1 MAETTQD
8 TPQDGDQQQLKGTTI
23 KTDGIQFEAIERDGL
38 GAVPV
43 LSQAFDNQ
51 WLPRSLLQEALK
63 AGEVTSELEHQCE
76 ELARAEYVRSL
87 INGEQVVINRA
98 YIYNNEIIYQDYLP
112 AKNSSD
118 FDEVRRARDSR
129 EAFKRLLQNR
139 VIVPYLFTEK
149 SPLQP
154 PKFSTRS
161 FEEWEKV
168 CQQAP
173 GMQCIRLSWDD
184 DQNDEYTSDFL
195 AGRFASFALSLVTK
209 NLDKYLRD
217 LGLDPSAK
225 DEFRKQLHK
234 VAQMALDLQGQKGTV
249 TREDLYHTFIAAP
262 GTTPAERRYDYT
274 KPFAGEIK
282 QLLDLAY
289 SRNLPDALD
298 GYLLTPIDSLPRTA
312 LQETA
317 DELTG
322 RLSNITVQDIMTMLQ
337 RTVFSLVQDGLY
349 LPSLDLL
356 SLPDVDQ
363 IRGMNEW
370 YDYIAKLKALLA
382 DPIPSFAQGGAQA
395 VQESYARLADQMTK
409 LIGDRYAQDMTKS
422 AARTTFVI
430 ELVIE
435 IGAGLISLVGM
446 PPPVGPIIQVVG
458 AAALATAGK
467 KALPFAVRFVVRDIA
482 SKRANK
488 GLSNSMELMRGKMRE
503 GAQQWEELLRRVRE
517 TRVFE
522 EGQVSPDKA
531 AELTPPNPVA

>member
-1 MAETTQD
+1 MAETSQG
-8 TPQDGDQQQLKGTTI
+8 TPPDGDQLKGTTI
-23 KTDGIQFEAIERDGL
+23 RTDGAQFEAIERDGL

-51 WLPRSLLQEALK
+51 WLPRSLLQAALQTG
-63 AGEVTSELEHQCE
+63 AVTPELERQRE
-76 ELARAEYVRSL
+76 ELVRAEYVRSL

-139 VIVPYLFTEK
+139 VIVPYLMYEK
-149 SPLQP
+149 SPLEP

-161 FEEWEKV
+161 FEEWKKV
-168 CQQAP
+168 CLETP

-184 DQNDEYTSDFL
+184 DQNREYTSDFL
-195 AGRFASFALSLVTK
+195 AGRFASFALSLVAK

-225 DEFRKQLHK
+225 DEFRKRLHE
-234 VAQMALDLQGQKGTV
+234 VAQAALDLQAGQGRV
-249 TREDLYHTFIAAP
+249 NREDLYHAFISAP
-262 GTTPAERRYDYT
+262 GTTSAERRYDYT

-322 RLSNITVQDIMTMLQ
+322 RLSNITVQDLMPMLQ
-337 RTVFSLVQDGLY
+337 RTVFSLIQEGMY

-363 IRGMNEW
+363 IRGMSEW
-370 YDYIAKLKALLA
+370 YDYMAQLKALLQ
-382 DPIPSFAQGGAQA
+382 DPIASFAQGGARA
-395 VQESYARLADQMTK
+395 VHESYARLAEQMTK
-409 LIGDRYAQDMTKS
+409 LLGDRYAQDMTKS
-422 AARTTFVI
+422 AARTVFVI

-435 IGAGLISLVGM
+435 IGAGLISVVGM
-446 PPPVGPIIQVVG
+446 PAGPIIQVAG
-458 AAALATAGK
+458 AAALATVGK

-488 GLSNSMELMRGKMRE
+488 GLSNSIELMRGKMRE
-503 GAQQWEELLRRVRE
+503 GAQQWEELLRRIRE
-517 TRVFE
+517 TGVFE

-531 AELTPPNPVA
+531 PELTPPEPVG